1 MQARKYYGKL
11 AELKGLNIELSVSE
25 AQRVRS
31 ALFQLRGVDLGSYG
45 SILEILRDSIPQQ
58 WEEEE

>member
-1 MQARKYYGKL
+1 MQSRKYFNKQAQL
-11 AELKGLNIELSVSE
+11 IGLNIELTVSE
-25 AQRVRS
+25 AKQIRS

-45 SILEILRDSIPQQ
+45 SILQILRDSIPQQ